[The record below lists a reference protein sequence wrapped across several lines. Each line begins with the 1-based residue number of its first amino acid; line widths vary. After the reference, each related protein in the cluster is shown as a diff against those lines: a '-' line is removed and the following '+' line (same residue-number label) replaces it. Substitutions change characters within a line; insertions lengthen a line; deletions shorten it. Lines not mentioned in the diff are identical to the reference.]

1 MYKSNI
7 INLFLSWCSRVAQ
20 KAGPRKKNGD
30 MAEILHQRDLAKG
43 KGETSGPALDTFG
56 TVQRTLGYRIAVPSS
71 DPHDKALEPPTIC
84 TTNSFRPIRWSAAGQ
99 QQQLNSK
106 RGRQKRKIEHVS
118 RRIVNENFLWKQGSN
133 GLKKIINNELPKLFT
148 RVNHYDD

>member
-43 KGETSGPALDTFG
+43 KGETSGPVLGTFG